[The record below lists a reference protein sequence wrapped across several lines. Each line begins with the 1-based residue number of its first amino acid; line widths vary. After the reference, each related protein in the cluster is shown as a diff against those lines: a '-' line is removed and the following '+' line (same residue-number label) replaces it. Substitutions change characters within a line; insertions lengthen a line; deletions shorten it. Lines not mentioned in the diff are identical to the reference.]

1 MTNTKFNVI
10 LIAIGI
16 SLLIVLF
23 NVFYLYRRNEASKIN
38 FNDKYIKDTVW
49 KSNDA
54 KLSFN
59 GNNLTFIIND
69 SEKIN
74 SSYTLDKRSGKFNL
88 SDDEEFY
95 LRSINE
101 ETIIVWYNRAEYNL
115 EKEVIAR

>member
-16 SLLIVLF
+16 SLLIVLC

-49 KSNDA
+49 KSDDV

-88 SDDEEFY
+88 RVLSSQY
-95 LRSINE
+95 
-101 ETIIVWYNRAEYNL
+101 
-115 EKEVIAR
+115 